1 MRVHLKRKSTLAELK
16 KNGFDV
22 QYVECLLDKLIKLK
36 DEYKKQLEE
45 KSAVQ
50 AQQQQHIGKI
60 VTYVLKLKTM
70 RLTWL

>member
-1 MRVHLKRKSTLAELK
+1 MNRKSTLAELK
-16 KNGFDV
+16 KNGFHV

-70 RLTWL
+70 RSTWL

>member
-1 MRVHLKRKSTLAELK
+1 MRVHLKRKSTLAELN

-22 QYVECLLDKLIKLK
+22 QYVECLLDKLSKLK

-70 RLTWL
+70 RSAWL